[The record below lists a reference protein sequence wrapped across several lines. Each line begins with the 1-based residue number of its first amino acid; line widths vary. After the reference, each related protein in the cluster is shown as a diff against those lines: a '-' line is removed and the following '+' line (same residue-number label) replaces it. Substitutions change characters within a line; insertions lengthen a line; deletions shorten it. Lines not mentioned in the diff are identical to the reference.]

1 MGYWENKR
9 NELIE
14 KLPTIMDVL
23 DRLSYGE
30 EKWALDKS
38 PFRLLFPSYA
48 QDGLFEIVPGP
59 EDKDRLIP
67 CSLSFNC
74 YYRKL
79 SFLSEIK
86 EPVACFRLLYF
97 VRYFF
102 VICLLSVHCL
112 IL

>member
-67 CSLSFNC
+67 CS
-74 YYRKL
+74 
-79 SFLSEIK
+79 FLSIVIIVER
-86 EPVACFRLLYF
+86 VAIINHAVHPYTVKAWRLN
-97 VRYFF
+97 
-102 VICLLSVHCL
+102 ISSMSA
-112 IL
+112 